1 VQVFGRLPAARVAS
15 SEGVAEI
22 IFQAVTDGTQQLR
35 YVATPDIQPLV
46 VQARRWL
53 NGSIGLKSTK
63 IIALRLLNSG
73 QLRFLGSIRGSSA
86 TIMDRALVG
95 EERPGRAEA
104 TSSHQSDKD
113 RCLITR
119 SALNDGLQE
128 RTASIFDK
136 DCTLAI
142 PTSCHNTR
150 VTASQLQP
158 SLCPQSKPG

>member
-63 IIALRLLNSG
+63 IIALRL
-73 QLRFLGSIRGSSA
+73 IRNDHG
-86 TIMDRALVG
+86 
-95 EERPGRAEA
+95 PGFGR
-104 TSSHQSDKD
+104 
-113 RCLITR
+113 
-119 SALNDGLQE
+119 
-128 RTASIFDK
+128 
-136 DCTLAI
+136 
-142 PTSCHNTR
+142 
-150 VTASQLQP
+150 
-158 SLCPQSKPG
+158 